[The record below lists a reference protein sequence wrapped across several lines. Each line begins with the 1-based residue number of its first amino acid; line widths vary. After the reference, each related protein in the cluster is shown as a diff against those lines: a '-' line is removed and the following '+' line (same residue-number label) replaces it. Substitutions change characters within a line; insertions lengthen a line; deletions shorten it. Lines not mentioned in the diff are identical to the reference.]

1 MPKKMDD
8 AVISEIKSALAAGMS
23 VRQVADSLKVN
34 RRTVSK
40 YAEEQAGIRAGQ
52 GEAAAP
58 EEWQENPGAI
68 LAAPLEWSGQERL
81 AASHLAGF
89 RATLA
94 KERRRLTGD
103 A

>member
-40 YAEEQAGIRAGQ
+40 YAEEQAGIRAVQ

-58 EEWQENPGAI
+58 AEVQEHLGAI
-68 LAAPLEWSGQERL
+68 LAARLEWSGQDRL
-81 AASHLAGF
+81 LASQLAGI
-89 RATLA
+89 RATLD
-94 KERRRLTGD
+94 KERTRL
-103 A
+103 